1 MLDSYIYAYN
11 WAMIS
16 YLQSKENVDIIEK
29 EKNGEFYYFAKGN
42 KNLLDEVDKYLDLEK
57 NLFQK

>member
-1 MLDSYIYAYN
+1 
-11 WAMIS
+11 MIS